1 MPVSYEKPDQ
11 ALISEFFAGRGSGF
25 RHPIGKENEPVSRG
39 KLDLVLLVI
48 PTREHAEHGA
58 PFPQAGVRAVSSQEN
73 GGIMSGTGVQQLP
86 FAGIVETIEK
96 GDEPVRRDV
105 AAYHAIYFYG
115 DVPGLHPLG
124 SKSLDGS
131 LQVGHQEGGGHSLPR
146 HIGDAQG
153 NAAVAKPHDVEV
165 ISSDGAGRLP

>member
-73 GGIMSGTGVQQLP
+73 GGIMSGIGVQQLP
-86 FAGIVETIEK
+86 VAGIVETIEK
-96 GDEPVRRDV
+96 VMNRFAEMLLHITRFTFTAMSLGCIHSEAKALT
-105 AAYHAIYFYG
+105 AACRLDIKRAAGIPFPATSAMHRAM
-115 DVPGLHPLG
+115 LLWLNRTM
-124 SKSLDGS
+124 SK
-131 LQVGHQEGGGHSLPR
+131 
-146 HIGDAQG
+146 
-153 NAAVAKPHDVEV
+153 
-165 ISSDGAGRLP
+165 